1 MIKGTTK
8 SGFNYE
14 VNEKILTDWRFL
26 HAMADANSG
35 DAERQLEGMVAL
47 PVLLLGRSGE
57 AKLCKY
63 LEEDGIADRFK
74 VAATL
79 GEIIQAIKLKSEQA
93 KN

>member
-8 SGFNYE
+8 SGFDYE
-14 VNEKILTDWRFL
+14 VNEKILGDWRFL

-57 AKLCKY
+57 ARLCKH
-63 LEEDGIADRFK
+63 LEEDGIVDRLK
-74 VAATL
+74 VAAAL
-79 GEIIQAIKLKSEQA
+79 GEIIQAVKLQSNQA